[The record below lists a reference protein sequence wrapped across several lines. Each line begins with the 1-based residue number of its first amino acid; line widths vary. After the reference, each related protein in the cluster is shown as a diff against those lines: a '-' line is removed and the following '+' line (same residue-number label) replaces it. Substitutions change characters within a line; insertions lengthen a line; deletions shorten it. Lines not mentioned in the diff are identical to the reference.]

1 MRLLLLSF
9 FICTSLSLFGQQT
22 LPGGQNYYDTG
33 LTGIVYD
40 EELTFDFKLLT
51 PRSLAFGINIGKIK
65 AYNHTRFY
73 NIEIGSLRH
82 AQEVRQNFDYQI
94 VQTNRVSRAFV
105 YGKQN
110 SAFALRAA
118 VGNKHYFSE
127 KAKNKGLAVGAS
139 YAVGPNITFIKPYYL
154 ELYQFRDGISVIT
167 EEKYSL
173 ENEEQ
178 FLDVFRSQT
187 IIGGAPFSKGL
198 EELSIMPGISAKA
211 AIHFDWG
218 AFDEY
223 VKALEAGIMIDAY
236 LKEVPIMVESDAVP
250 YLKNSPVFIN
260 LYINLQLGK
269 RK

>member
-1 MRLLLLSF
+1 MRRLLFLVFIFTSILSF
-9 FICTSLSLFGQQT
+9 AQQT
-22 LPGGQNYYDTG
+22 LPGGQNYYDNG
-33 LTGIVYD
+33 LVGIVYE
-40 EELTFDFKLLT
+40 EELTFDFKLVT
-51 PRSLAFGINIGKIK
+51 PRSFSFGVNIGTIK

-73 NIEIGSLRH
+73 NIEFGNLRH

-110 SAFALRAA
+110 SAFALRGM
-118 VGNKHYFSE
+118 VGNKRYFSE
-127 KAKNKGLAVGAS
+127 KAKNKGLAVGIS
-139 YAVGPNITFIKPYYL
+139 YAAGGNITFIKPYYL
-154 ELYQFRDGISVIT
+154 ELNQLRDGIPIIT
-167 EEKYSL
+167 EEKYSP

-187 IIGGAPFSKGL
+187 IIGGAEFSKGL
-198 EELSIMPGISAKA
+198 NELSVMPGVSAKA

-236 LKEVPIMVESDAVP
+236 LKKVPIMVESDAVP
-250 YLKNSPVFIN
+250 YLKNTPVFVN